1 VSRVEELVK
10 YCEEIASAAPELP
23 FYFYHIPALNGVFL
37 PMLPFLKAVDGRIP
51 NFAGIKYTFESIY
64 EYNQCMLYGK
74 GKFQMLHGQ
83 DETILPALAMG
94 GAQGGIGGT
103 TNYNGRELVGIIEA
117 WEKGDIETAREKQNF
132 SQAVINVI
140 CNYRGNI
147 VGGKRIMKLIGLDMG
162 LNRTPF
168 QNMTQEEE
176 DNMRR
181 ELEAI
186 GFFERC
192 NKF

>member
-1 VSRVEELVK
+1 ELVK
-10 YCEEIASAAPELP
+10 YCEEIAAGAPNLP
-23 FYFYHIPALNGVFL
+23 FYFYHIPALSGVFL

-51 NFAGIKYTFESIY
+51 NFAGIKYTYECIY
-64 EYNQCMLYGK
+64 EYNQCQLYAGDR
-74 GKFQMLHGQ
+74 FQMLHGQ

-103 TNYNGRELVGIIEA
+103 TNYNGKELNGIIEA
-117 WEKGDIETAREKQNF
+117 WKAGDLETAREKQNF
-132 SQAVINVI
+132 AQAVINVI

-147 VGGKRIMKLIGLDMG
+147 VGGKRIMKLIGLDLG
-162 LNRTPF
+162 QNRTPF
-168 QNMTQEEE
+168 QNMTQAEE
-176 DNMRR
+176 DAMKK

-186 GFFERC
+186 NFFDRC